1 MMRLHLARH
10 PDYLDTKN
18 QRIIED
24 LQALVR
30 EGKQEAV
37 NTLVLMLKDLHE
49 NGEKSR
55 FIKALKGLPILELK
69 SASRGGQKGGAR
81 VYFFYADN
89 GAVICNCEVKDDE
102 SASREKLREVLKIM
116 KAHDKGIKVF

>member
-10 PDYLDTKN
+10 PHRLDAKN

-24 LQALVR
+24 LQELVKER
-30 EGKQEAV
+30 KQEAV

-55 FIKALKGLPILELK
+55 FINSP
-69 SASRGGQKGGAR
+69 
-81 VYFFYADN
+81 YA
-89 GAVICNCEVKDDE
+89 E
-102 SASREKLREVLKIM
+102 
-116 KAHDKGIKVF
+116 